1 MLKTM
6 GFRMTLSLSLLAI
19 LGRAAAADVDI
30 LDYIDPLIGTS
41 DGGS

>member
-1 MLKTM
+1 MLKNM
-6 GFRMTLSLSLLAI
+6 GVLISLCLSLLAI
-19 LGRAAAADVDI
+19 LGRTAAAEVDI